1 MKRLRKLILAMV
13 VVFTTT
19 TSYSTQYIVVT
30 NPDSSRI
37 THVVFEDVSKGSL
50 FIIADMYGNLIYN
63 ETINKTG
70 SYSRNL
76 DLTNLPDSQYY
87 FEIDDEDEIEIIPF
101 TINENIVVIKK
112 EEKSTIHKP
121 EITVKDNKVYVSKKL
136 NGKQSMDI
144 EIYYEDYD
152 LAYSEKFK
160 DVFSLSRVYDFS
172 TSKKGKYI
180 IHITS
185 EGKTFKNTINI

>member
-13 VVFTTT
+13 IIFTTS
-19 TSYSTQYIVVT
+19 TSYSTQYIDVT
-30 NPDSSRI
+30 SPDSSRI
-37 THVVFEDVSKGSL
+37 SHVFFEDVNEGSL
-50 FIIADMYGNLIYN
+50 FTIVDIYGKIIYN
-63 ETINKTG
+63 EIINETG
-70 SYSRNL
+70 SYSRKL

-101 TINENIVVIKK
+101 TIIESIAVVKQD
-112 EEKSTIHKP
+112 EKSTIYKP
-121 EITVKDNKVYVSKKL
+121 EITVVDNMVYVSKKL
-136 NGKQSMDI
+136 DGKQSMDI
-144 EIYYEDYD
+144 EIYYEDYN
-152 LAYSEKFK
+152 LAYGEKFK

-180 IHITS
+180 IHIKS